1 MKTCILILATLLLG
15 PMWLKAQDVNIEPS
29 GSFED
34 LRDHQTYRWIRI
46 GSQTWMAQNLNFEV
60 PKGSFCYNLDSTHC
74 KTYGRLY
81 EWSVAQK
88 VCPAGWHLPSDQE
101 WKVLAVFLDDQ
112 AGEKLKELGDT
123 HWNGPDAVVRGES
136 GFSARAS
143 GCKSLDPNGRTQF
156 MGLRDFAYFWTSSTA
171 TPINK
176 GCSRYLSSGDDI
188 LHTYEEWKVWG
199 YSIRCVKTK

>member
-1 MKTCILILATLLLG
+1 MKTCIFILATLLFT
-15 PMWLKAQDVNIEPS
+15 PMRINAQDVNTEPS

-34 LRDHQTYRWIRI
+34 LRDHQTYRWIHI

-60 PKGSFCYNLDSTHC
+60 PKGSFCYNLDSAQC
-74 KTYGRLY
+74 KTFGRLY

-101 WKVLAVFLDDQ
+101 WKVLAVSLGDQ

-136 GFSARAS
+136 GFNARAA

-156 MGLRDFAYFWTSSTA
+156 MGLGDFAYFWASSTA

-176 GCSRYLSSGDDI
+176 GWARYLTSGDDI
-188 LHTYEEWKVWG
+188 LHPYEEWKVWG
-199 YSIRCVKTK
+199 YSIRCIKD